1 MRLLKAQNTNLRN
14 IYGKGV
20 KYDVNEQV
28 ILDSTNVVLVPK
40 GTTAQR
46 PSTPINGHLRYNT
59 NIEAFEVYEDGAW
72 YELSTRAP
80 AGVGGNAPITQQNL
94 GNGDDTS
101 TLFGPLNSGDTRY
114 PLPAAAQNI
123 LVFVENVFQIST
135 TNYGLV
141 QNPSSTGTGQE
152 VAADSLIQDI
162 EYIIT
167 SPGDTDF
174 TLLGAAD
181 NNQGTVFTKNA
192 TVGSGT
198 GLARR
203 TGTYIEFT
211 SAPPSLG
218 SGGGSVP
225 ITVLHNFDK

>member
-20 KYDVNEQV
+20 KYDINDQV

-40 GTTAQR
+40 GTTAER
-46 PSTPINGHLRYNT
+46 PANPVNGHLRYNT
-59 NIEAFEVYEDGAW
+59 SDDRFEIYEQNAW
-72 YELSTRAP
+72 YGVRTASPSTF
-80 AGVGGNAPITQQNL
+80 APITQQNL

-101 TLFGPLNSGDTRY
+101 TLFGPLNSGDPLY
-114 PLPAAAQNI
+114 PVPIAAQNI
-123 LVFVENVFQIST
+123 LVLVENVFQIST
-135 TNYGLV
+135 TNYVLAE
-141 QNPSSTGTGQE
+141 NPDSTGTGQE
-152 VAADSLIQDI
+152 VAADSLTQGI

-181 NNQGTVFTKNA
+181 NNQGTVFTKNEIL
-192 TVGSGT
+192 GSGT

-203 TGTYIEFT
+203 TGTYVEFT

-225 ITVLHNFDK
+225 ITVIHNFDK